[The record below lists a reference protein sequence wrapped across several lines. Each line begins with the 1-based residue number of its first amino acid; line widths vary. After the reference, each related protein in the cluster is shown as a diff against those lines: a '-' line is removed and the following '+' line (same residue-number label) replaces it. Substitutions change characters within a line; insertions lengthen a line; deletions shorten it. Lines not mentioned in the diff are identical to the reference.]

1 MDPEETAWGISQ
13 KAHLLGS
20 YEGYLQYYPL
30 GKYAGE
36 AKNLVYKLSDAD
48 TDGILNSDDRC
59 PNEKGTKTLKGCPIE
74 RVCALNEA
82 DERNYLIE
90 NRKKTGVFESSS
102 GLLYEVLYKSSSTNK
117 PRNSDQVKVKC
128 KGYTIGRRM
137 IDSTYLRYEPTIFQ
151 VDKLIE
157 GLKEGLKLMCV
168 GDKYKFSIP
177 SRLAYKDRNIHNIE
191 PCQLLLYEIELVEII
206 P

>member
-1 MDPEETAWGISQ
+1 
-13 KAHLLGS
+13 
-20 YEGYLQYYPL
+20 
-30 GKYAGE
+30 
-36 AKNLVYKLSDAD
+36 
-48 TDGILNSDDRC
+48 
-59 PNEKGTKTLKGCPIE
+59 
-74 RVCALNEA
+74 
-82 DERNYLIE
+82 
-90 NRKKTGVFESSS
+90 
-102 GLLYEVLYKSSSTNK
+102 
-117 PRNSDQVKVKC
+117 
-128 KGYTIGRRM
+128 M

-168 GDKYKFSIP
+168 GDKYKFIIP